1 MYVCIHTHTHTHTYN
16 LARELQFL
24 LTSRLLRRHKCQK
37 SPTLGGERDLLYGQ
51 KSPEIWTKETY

>member
-37 SPTLGGERDLLYGQ
+37 SPTLGGGKR
-51 KSPEIWTKETY
+51 PTIWSK